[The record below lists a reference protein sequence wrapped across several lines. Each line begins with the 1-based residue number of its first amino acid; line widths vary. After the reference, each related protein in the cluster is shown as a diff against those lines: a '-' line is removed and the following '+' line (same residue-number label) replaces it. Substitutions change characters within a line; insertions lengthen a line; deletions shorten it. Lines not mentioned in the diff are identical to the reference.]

1 MGEDTRQKNK
11 HRKPQIKVARG
22 SLNFHEKQL
31 IHRSSVGFNK
41 RRDVRL
47 QVILGTHFIGRVTDG
62 CGEERRVLTKQVLAV
77 ERVDSLP
84 SADAPSRALGSRT
97 PPRADQPGG
106 VTRQT
111 RVKRRRWHKME
122 KQDGDE
128 SRATTPTT
136 RDEKRKKRA

>member
-62 CGEERRVLTKQVLAV
+62 CGEERRVLTNWCLRLNVSTHFLQLTRQVAHLVLELLLALT
-77 ERVDSLP
+77 SLV
-84 SADAPSRALGSRT
+84 ASRA
-97 PPRADQPGG
+97 
-106 VTRQT
+106 RQ
-111 RVKRRRWHKME
+111 E
-122 KQDGDE
+122 
-128 SRATTPTT
+128 
-136 RDEKRKKRA
+136 